1 MKAARSV
8 LRGPRRSNAPGLPD
22 WHVGGWGEWLWV
34 AANDEVT
41 LCWVADGRGFAQATE
56 RVNADY
62 SGVLVRDGYVVYN
75 HYDKATH

>member
-22 WHVGGWGEWLWV
+22 WRVGGQGKWLWV
-34 AANDEVT
+34 AANSELT

-56 RVNADY
+56 VIDAGY
-62 SGVLVRDGYVVYN
+62 AGVLVRDGYVIY
-75 HYDKATH
+75 KAPYS